1 MTNMKRWLICA
12 FLFLICYIIVINLD
26 GKKLVE
32 GLGGHGRGGH
42 GRGGYGR
49 GGYGRGGY
57 GRGGYGRGLGGPRGY
72 YGGYYPDITPVY
84 LYDNYTQPYWYRYIP
99 FFNNFY

>member
-32 GLGGHGRGGH
+32 GLGGHGRGGRRGG
-42 GRGGYGR
+42 GRGHIGR
-49 GGYGRGGY
+49 G
-57 GRGGYGRGLGGPRGY
+57 GGYGRGLGGSRGY
-72 YGGYYPDITPVY
+72 YGGYYSDITPVY
-84 LYDNYTQPYWYRYIP
+84 VYDNYDYYTQPYWYRYIP
-99 FFNNFY
+99 FFNYFY

>member
-42 GRGGYGR
+42 GRGMGLGL
-49 GGYGRGGY
+49 
-57 GRGGYGRGLGGPRGY
+57 GGYGRGLGLGGYGRGLGM
-72 YGGYYPDITPVY
+72 GGYY
-84 LYDNYTQPYWYRYIP
+84 
-99 FFNNFY
+99 